1 MKRTEVLTLPGM
13 RMGRQIFFSNDKTS
27 M

>member
-1 MKRTEVLTLPGM
+1 MNRTEVLTLPGM